1 MPGCATSCGGFLRT
15 AMEKAE
21 RSASAGANSK
31 HREQSG
37 AAEPAAYMRTEARI
51 AWLTLVLGGAAA
63 VIAGFM
69 HLWPWAE
76 GLAIGAV
83 LAWLNFRWLKR
94 GMDALVAAAVAQ
106 EGAAKPRVP
115 LGTWF
120 RMIFRYVLIALCVY
134 VIFEYLKVPL
144 VSMLAGLCALG
155 AATLAASLYE
165 ILHPLG

>member
-1 MPGCATSCGGFLRT
+1 MPECATSCDGCPRT

-21 RSASAGANSK
+21 HSESA
-31 HREQSG
+31 RDG
-37 AAEPAAYMRTEARI
+37 AADPAVYVRTEKHI
-51 AWLTLVLGGAAA
+51 AWLTLLFGVVAAVVAAA
-63 VIAGFM
+63 M
-69 HLWPWAE
+69 RRWPWSE
-76 GLAIGAV
+76 GLAIGAM

-94 GMDALVAAAVAQ
+94 GMDALVEAAVAQ

-120 RMIFRYVLIALCVY
+120 RMIFRYGLIGLCVY

-165 ILHPLG
+165 ILHPPG

>member
-1 MPGCATSCGGFLRT
+1 
-15 AMEKAE
+15 MEKVE
-21 RSASAGANSK
+21 KSASAG
-31 HREQSG
+31 SG
-37 AAEPAAYMRTEARI
+37 AAELAVYARTERRI
-51 AWLTLVLGGAAA
+51 AWLTLTLGGAAA
-63 VIAGFM
+63 LAAGF
-69 HLWPWAE
+69 LRRWSWAE
-76 GLAIGAV
+76 GLAVGAA

-94 GMDALVAAAVAQ
+94 GLDALVAASVAQ
-106 EGAAKPRVP
+106 EGRAKPRVP

-120 RMIFRYVLIALCVY
+120 RMIFRYALIALCVY

>member
-1 MPGCATSCGGFLRT
+1 LPACATCWCGSLLMV
-15 AMEKAE
+15 MEKADQTLPP
-21 RSASAGANSK
+21 SAGNEAQ
-31 HREQSG
+31 EL
-37 AAEPAAYMRTEARI
+37 AVYARTEQRI
-51 AWLTLVLGGAAA
+51 AWLTLALGSAAA
-63 VIAGFM
+63 LSAAILR
-69 HLWPWAE
+69 HLAWAE

-94 GMDALVAAAVAQ
+94 GLDALVTVSVAQ
-106 EGAAKPRVP
+106 EGRAKPRVP

-120 RMIFRYVLIALCVY
+120 RMIFRYALIALSVY

-155 AATLAASLYE
+155 AATLAESLYE

>member
-1 MPGCATSCGGFLRT
+1 
-15 AMEKAE
+15 MEKAE
-21 RSASAGANSK
+21 QSASAG
-31 HREQSG
+31 SG
-37 AAEPAAYMRTEARI
+37 AADLAVYARTEQRI
-51 AWLTLVLGGAAA
+51 AWLTLILGGAAA
-63 VIAGFM
+63 TVTAAM
-69 HLWPWAE
+69 RRWPWAE
-76 GLAIGAV
+76 GLAIGTV

-94 GMDALVAAAVAQ
+94 GLDALVAAAVAQ